1 LADTAS
7 GERRVNRIFIL
18 IIIGILCL
26 SIIWVL
32 PSKVKAEQGLEAVVN
47 GGFENGDLT
56 SWTVIPGEGGGNVA
70 IVTTNP
76 HSGQYCAC
84 ITGLPI
90 VTQRFQGI
98 PASSVQSIT
107 FCERTEESVQLGIV
121 DLLYSDGV
129 DRINGDITDS
139 WSFFDVTSHLKTNK
153 VLVGIGLPGWAMNT
167 TDGLILKNT
176 YYDDVSILYT
186 PPPQQSFVVVSCSSN
201 LVSIGQPV
209 TCTATV
215 TGSNPTGT
223 ITWSTSSSTGNFSQ
237 PVCTLSNGTCSTTY
251 VDSDPGSVTI
261 AACYSGDSNNAPNSG
276 SATLTVTSGP
286 VYYSSNYTSVQA
298 ATDAASLDST
308 VIVAPGFYTES
319 LTLNK
324 TLTIIGKKDP
334 PVFGG
339 GASGI
344 YLTLLSGASGSII
357 TGLEITNFNEGI
369 LVSNASNCR
378 IYSNIMASMGSS
390 GIVIEGNNA
399 TNDVI
404 YNNIFQDTPTPIN
417 ITASAANNTIHDNI
431 ISSQS
436 IVTLNIGADGNS
448 VYGNSISASQILVN
462 LTNSQDNLFYH
473 NDFLS
478 AVRIEAPATGNN
490 VWDNG
495 YPSGGNYW
503 NDYKGVD
510 QKKGQNQDQPG
521 SDNIGDTP
529 YIIYSNNMDRYPLMK
544 PWPQAAGHCV
554 AVTSVVAAKTVIGQ
568 GFNCSLT
575 VNVADKGE
583 YNESF
588 NVTVFTNATA
598 IGTEKVSALNATCTM
613 TLLCAWNTAGLA
625 YGNYAISA
633 YAQPVTGQTDT
644 SGNTFNLG
652 TVKVTIPGDINGDFK
667 VGLPDLVLLAQAY
680 GSNPGRTNWNSN
692 ADLDGNSIA
701 GLSDLVILAQHYG
714 QHYP

>member
-1 LADTAS
+1 
-7 GERRVNRIFIL
+7 
-18 IIIGILCL
+18 L
-26 SIIWVL
+26 S
-32 PSKVKAEQGLEAVVN
+32 S
-47 GGFENGDLT
+47 
-56 SWTVIPGEGGGNVA
+56 
-70 IVTTNP
+70 
-76 HSGQYCAC
+76 
-84 ITGLPI
+84 
-90 VTQRFQGI
+90 
-98 PASSVQSIT
+98 
-107 FCERTEESVQLGIV
+107 
-121 DLLYSDGV
+121 
-129 DRINGDITDS
+129 
-139 WSFFDVTSHLKTNK
+139 
-153 VLVGIGLPGWAMNT
+153 
-167 TDGLILKNT
+167 
-176 YYDDVSILYT
+176 
-186 PPPQQSFVVVSCSSN
+186 
-201 LVSIGQPV
+201 
-209 TCTATV
+209 
-215 TGSNPTGT
+215 
-223 ITWSTSSSTGNFSQ
+223 
-237 PVCTLSNGTCSTTY
+237 GTCSTTY
-251 VDSDPGSVTI
+251 IDNFTGSVTI
-261 AACYSGDSNNAPNSG
+261 AAYYSGDPNNPPS
-276 SATLTVTSGP
+276 SDSTTLTVTSGGA
-286 VYYSSNYTSVQA
+286 VYYSQNYTSVQA
-298 ATDAASLDST
+298 AIDAAPPGAT
-308 VIVAPGFYTES
+308 VIIAPGFYSEHLS
-319 LTLNK
+319 INK
-324 TLTIIGKKDP
+324 TLTIIGEKDP

-357 TGLEITNFNEGI
+357 TGLEITSYDEGI
-369 LVSNASNCR
+369 LVDNAGNCR
-378 IYSNIMASMGSS
+378 IYSDIMASMGSS
-390 GIVIEGNNA
+390 GIVLEGSGA
-399 TNDVI
+399 TNNVI
-404 YNNIFQDTPTPIN
+404 FNNIFQDTPTPIN

-462 LTNSQDNLFYH
+462 LTNFQDNLFYH

-510 QKKGQNQDQPG
+510 QKMGQNQDQPG
-521 SDNIGDTP
+521 SDNIGDAP

-588 NVTVFTNATA
+588 NVTVFANATA
-598 IGTEKVSALNATCTM
+598 IGTEKVSALNATCAM

-625 YGNYAISA
+625 YGNYTISA

-652 TVKVTIPGDINGDFK
+652 TVKVTIPGDINEDFK

-680 GSNPGRTNWNSN
+680 SSRPGRTNWNSN

>member
-1 LADTAS
+1 M
-7 GERRVNRIFIL
+7 NRIFIL

-32 PSKVKAEQGLEAVVN
+32 PSRVKAKQGLEAVVN
-47 GGFENGDLT
+47 GGFESGDLT
-56 SWTVIPGEGGGNVA
+56 GWSAGSAGEGSVA
-70 IVTTNP
+70 VVTTNP
-76 HSGQYCAC
+76 HSGQDCGC
-84 ITGLPI
+84 ITGLGTL
-90 VTQRFQGI
+90 TQTFQGI
-98 PASSVQSIT
+98 PTSSIQSVIVW
-107 FCERTEESVQLGIV
+107 ERTDISEYLQICELF
-121 DLLYSDGV
+121 YSDNV
-129 DRINGDITDS
+129 WDEIYGDVTNS
-139 WSFFDVTSHLKTNK
+139 WSFFDVTSHLRTDK
-153 VLVGIGLPGWAMNT
+153 VLLGIFLGGWTLTVGNHT
-167 TDGLILKNT
+167 TLENK
-176 YYDDVSILYT
+176 YFDDVSILYT
-186 PPPQQSFVVVSCSSN
+186 APPQQSSTSVSCLPN
-201 LVSIGQPV
+201 PVSIGQPV
-209 TCTATV
+209 TCIATV
-215 TGSNPTGT
+215 SGSNPTGT
-223 ITWSTSSSTGNFSQ
+223 VTWSTSSSTGNFSQ

-251 VDSDPGSVTI
+251 VDSDPSSVTI

-276 SATLTVTSGP
+276 STTLTVTSGP

-298 ATDAASLDST
+298 AIDAAPLDAT

-324 TLTIIGKKDP
+324 TLTIIGEKDP
-334 PVFGG
+334 PVFSG
-339 GASGI
+339 GASEF

-378 IYSNIMASMGSS
+378 IYSNIMTSMSSS

-399 TNDVI
+399 TNDII
-404 YNNIFQDTPTPIN
+404 YNNIFQDTPTPVN

-529 YIIYSNNMDRYPLMK
+529 YIIDSNNMDRYPLMK

-568 GFNCSLT
+568 GFNCCLT

-588 NVTVFTNATA
+588 NVTVFANATA
-598 IGTEKVSALNATCTM
+598 IGTEKVSTLNATCTM
-613 TLLCAWNTAGLA
+613 ALLFAWNTAGLA
-625 YGNYAISA
+625 YGNYTVRA
-633 YAQPVTGQTDT
+633 YAQPVAGQTDV
-644 SGNTFNLG
+644 SGNTFTLG
-652 TVKVTIPGDINGDFK
+652 TVKVTIPGDVNGDFK
-667 VGLPDLVLLAQAY
+667 VNLADLVALAQAY
-680 GSNPGRTNWNSN
+680 GSKPADSNWNSN
-692 ADLDGNSIA
+692 ADIDGNRIV

>member
-1 LADTAS
+1 M
-7 GERRVNRIFIL
+7 NRIFIS

-32 PSKVKAEQGLEAVVN
+32 PSKVKAQQNLEAIVN

-129 DRINGDITDS
+129 DRINGAITNS

-276 SATLTVTSGP
+276 STTLTVTSGP

-298 ATDAASLDST
+298 ATDAAPLGST

-324 TLTIIGKKDP
+324 TLTIIGEKDP

-390 GIVIEGNNA
+390 GIVIEGSDA
-399 TNDVI
+399 TNNVI
-404 YNNIFQDTPTPIN
+404 FDNIFQDTPTPIN
-417 ITASAANNTIHDNI
+417 MTASADSNTIYSNI
-431 ISSQS
+431 ITSQAP
-436 IVTLNIGADGNS
+436 VTLNVMADGNS
-448 VYGNSISASQILVN
+448 VYGNSISASQILLN
-462 LTNSQDNLFYH
+462 MTNSKDNLFYH
-473 NDFLS
+473 NNFLS
-478 AVRIEAPATGNN
+478 SLQIIAPAMGNN
-490 VWDNG
+490 AWDNG

-503 NDYKGVD
+503 NGYSSMDDKSG
-510 QKKGQNQDQPG
+510 QGQNQPG
-521 SDNIGDTP
+521 SDGIGDTP
-529 YIIYSNNMDRYPLMK
+529 YIVSNSDVDHYPLMK
-544 PWPQAAGHCV
+544 PWTVAVGHCV
-554 AVTSVVAAKTVIGQ
+554 DVISVVAAKTVIGQ
-568 GFNCSLT
+568 GFSANMT
-575 VNVADKGE
+575 VIVADNGE
-583 YNESF
+583 YAESF
-588 NVTVFTNATA
+588 SVTAFANTT
-598 IGTEKVSALNATCTM
+598 GVSTQQVNSLNAACQM
-613 TLLCAWNTAGLA
+613 VLTLAWSTEGLAKGNYTVSVCAW
-625 YGNYAISA
+625 
-633 YAQPVTGQTDT
+633 PVLGQTDL
-644 SGNTFNLG
+644 SGYNFTLG
-652 TVKVTIPGDINGDFK
+652 MVRVTVPGDVNGDFK
-667 VGLPDLVLLAQAY
+667 VTLSDLVILATAY
-680 GSNPGRTNWNSN
+680 QSRPSQITWNAN
-692 ADLDGNSIA
+692 ADIDGNGA
-701 GLSDLVILAQHYG
+701 VGLSDLVILAQQYG